1 MQKIKVNFEVD
12 DRIKLPFGTK
22 RLIKRSVAA
31 ALKSE
36 DFLENA
42 EINVSF
48 VNAYDIKELNSDY
61 RNVDKVTDVL
71 SFPLG
76 DKGIYDIN
84 PENNCFMLGDVVI
97 CYERALEQAAEF
109 GHSQKREIS
118 FLTVHSVLH
127 LLGYDHVNNEQEEQ
141 QMIEKQKQIMSVL
154 GIGR

>member
-1 MQKIKVNFEVD
+1 MQKIKVNFEID
-12 DRIKLPFGTK
+12 DGIKLPFGTK

-48 VNAYDIKELNSDY
+48 VDAYDIKELNSDY

>member
-1 MQKIKVNFEVD
+1 MQKIKVNFEID
-12 DRIKLPFGTK
+12 DGIKLPFGTK

-31 ALKSE
+31 TLKSE

-48 VNAYDIKELNSDY
+48 VDAYDIKELNSDY